1 MPETMESV
9 EQTSACSSSAS
20 GQIDQQERNQE
31 TAASLLQSAEWH
43 SFLRAARHDAPKLQ
57 KLRRGAMSSWV
68 ARHHSAPWFPRL
80 RAAGMALPHEE
91 VVKLGDVAKKKGG
104 LIVERILWLTWHV
117 SDMRIAAEKLANEV
131 ESHYGFDM
139 SLTDKI
145 AARQETVGF
154 TSKLTA
160 LFTCVLV
167 FYIGVTSW
175 NIDMTW
181 MAVVSCL
188 LFFGHELTFRPK
200 LGDVLEPLAKY
211 QRQCVLD
218 KNRHVSREVR
228 REKEQEFTW
237 AAKRAERQRDRR
249 RTVSSQAFEC
259 SIGRSAPASIECHVS
274 SPAVMLTASPT
285 LSASSGAEED
295 VGPGADLPP
304 PVLEADAGAELDS
317 DEDGGLCVCCSENE
331 AMFVL
336 DQCGHLVFCRAC
348 RRKLIYRMRCLAGLF
363 KPDRHEL
370 TTRELSRTRMPC
382 PLCRREGIAV
392 EKQGF
397 DGTVFC
403 T

>member
-1 MPETMESV
+1 M
-9 EQTSACSSSAS
+9 
-20 GQIDQQERNQE
+20 
-31 TAASLLQSAEWH
+31 
-43 SFLRAARHDAPKLQ
+43 
-57 KLRRGAMSSWV
+57 
-68 ARHHSAPWFPRL
+68 
-80 RAAGMALPHEE
+80 RAAGMVLPHEE
-91 VVKLGDVAKKKGG
+91 VVKLRDVAKKKGG
-104 LIVERILWLTWHV
+104 LIVERILWLTWHL
-117 SDMRIAAEKLANEV
+117 SDMRIAAEKLANGA

-154 TSKLTA
+154 SSKLTA

-175 NIDMTW
+175 NIDTTW

-188 LFFGHELTFRPK
+188 LFFGHELTFRPN

-218 KNRHVSREVR
+218 KNRLVSREVR
-228 REKEQEFTW
+228 REKEQEFMR
-237 AAKRAERQRDRR
+237 AGKRADRQRDRR

-259 SIGRSAPASIECHVS
+259 STGSECRVF
-274 SPAVMLTASPT
+274 SPAEMLTASPMS
-285 LSASSGAEED
+285 SAASGAEED

-348 RRKLIYRMRCLAGLF
+348 RRKLIYRTRCLAGLF